1 MNLSNFDLLVW
12 GWIVLAVIL
21 VPIQLKITA
30 PYGRHVNDSWGPMI
44 DNRLGWF
51 IMEIISPITFA
62 FFFFQGENHSLVHY
76 FFLAIWV
83 IHYFNRSVIF
93 PLRTKTTGK
102 KIPITIVLSAMFF
115 NVVNGG
121 INGYFFG
128 YVANYTTAWFLQI
141 NFVIGALIFLSG
153 FFINLQSDQI
163 LISLRKGEER
173 GYKIPHGSLFK
184 YISCP
189 NHFGEMIEWIGFA
202 IMAWSLPAFSFALWT
217 VANLLPR
224 ARSHHRWYREYFDDY
239 PKDRKAVVP
248 FLI

>member
-62 FFFFQGENHSLVHY
+62 FFFFQGKNHSLVHY

-102 KIPITIVLSAMFF
+102 KIPITIVLLS
-115 NVVNGG
+115 
-121 INGYFFG
+121 
-128 YVANYTTAWFLQI
+128 
-141 NFVIGALIFLSG
+141 LIH
-153 FFINLQSDQI
+153 I
-163 LISLRKGEER
+163 
-173 GYKIPHGSLFK
+173 
-184 YISCP
+184 
-189 NHFGEMIEWIGFA
+189 
-202 IMAWSLPAFSFALWT
+202 
-217 VANLLPR
+217 
-224 ARSHHRWYREYFDDY
+224 
-239 PKDRKAVVP
+239 
-248 FLI
+248 